1 MAKSSKGFVQNR
13 FESVT
18 FEEGN
23 PFEEDKNKNKSK
35 NYQNNDSYQVCFK
48 FLFQWIW
55 LDYIYFCSN

>member
-23 PFEEDKNKNKSK
+23 PFEEDKNENKSK
-35 NYQNNDSYQVCFK
+35 NNQYYDSYQVCFK
-48 FLFQWIW
+48 FLIQWTKV
-55 LDYIYFCSN
+55 DCIYFL